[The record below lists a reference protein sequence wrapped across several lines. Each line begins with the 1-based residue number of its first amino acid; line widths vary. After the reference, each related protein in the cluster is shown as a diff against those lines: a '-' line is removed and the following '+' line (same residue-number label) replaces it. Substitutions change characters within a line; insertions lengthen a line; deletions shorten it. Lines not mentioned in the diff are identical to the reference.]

1 MSSHVQKKASADMIH
16 AVLATEALYAR
27 RICLSINFER
37 EVTDSRPSIFSERV
51 PATVL
56 LFELNS
62 ALRVTRDAG
71 TNMQTLI
78 AIQTTREKHKN

>member
-1 MSSHVQKKASADMIH
+1 MQKERRQIRHMQSQRHM
-16 AVLATEALYAR
+16 ELYAE

-71 TNMQTLI
+71 TNMQTLNGI
-78 AIQTTREKHKN
+78 

>member
-1 MSSHVQKKASADMIH
+1 MQ
-16 AVLATEALYAR
+16 LYAK
-27 RICLSINFER
+27 RICLSIDFER

-71 TNMQTLI
+71 TDMHALE
-78 AIQTTREKHKN
+78 AILDTTEGQKKWK